1 MDYKEMLKKYWFAG
15 VIAIFLIAGLVYFTN
30 DLMKD
35 QVKGL
40 KTDDGKDVVFTYDGQ
55 HYTADELYDEVYDGM
70 DVGVILPL
78 LELEIYRDADEVTK
92 AMEEDAKANTEQLI
106 TNLKMQVG
114 ENWEKAL
121 DQLLIQEG
129 YTAKKGEAGLLDLFT
144 ILEVR
149 SKVERDYLLNHKELY
164 EPFVEE
170 NEPRLVSHILV
181 KMEDPDNP
189 TEDETAKL
197 EEVKEALAKE
207 GAVFSDVAAQY
218 SDDNSKENGGSLG
231 MVTKESNEQF
241 VENFKNKTYTLKT
254 GETSEWFKTEY
265 GYHIMKIDATTV
277 EEFLELDN
285 YSIFNEV
292 FKADPKIKLAITWD
306 QIEKQDIKFG
316 EDEALNKALKE
327 HYTGKGE

>member
-1 MDYKEMLKKYWFAG
+1 MDYKETLKKYWFAG

-40 KTDDGKDVVFTYDGQ
+40 KTDDGKDVVFTYDGEN
-55 HYTADELYDEVYDGM
+55 YTADELYDEVYDGI

-78 LELEIYRDADEVTK
+78 LELEIYRDADELTK
-92 AMEEDAKANTEQLI
+92 AMQEDAKSNTDQLI
-106 TNLKMQVG
+106 TNMKMQVG
-114 ENWEKAL
+114 EGWEAEL
-121 DQLLIQEG
+121 DKLLIQEG
-129 YTAKKGEAGLLDLFT
+129 YIAKKGEKGLLDLFT

-149 SKVERDYLLNHKELY
+149 AKVERDYLLNHKELY
-164 EPFVEE
+164 EPFMEA

-181 KMEDPDNP
+181 KMADPDNP
-189 TEDETAKL
+189 TEEETAKL
-197 EEVKEALAKE
+197 EAAKEALSKE
-207 GAVFSDVAAQY
+207 GAVFSDVASQH

-241 VENFKNKTYTLKT
+241 VENFKNKVYTINT
-254 GETSEWFKTEY
+254 GETTEWFKTEY
-265 GYHIMKIDATTV
+265 GYHIIRIDATTV
-277 EEFLELDN
+277 EEFMELNN

-292 FKADPKIKLAITWD
+292 FKENPKIKLDITWD

-316 EDEALNKALKE
+316 DDEELNKAIKE